1 MVPLRATPIASMIRG
16 SIMCGGP
23 RLACLRK
30 EQILALWA
38 LLHVL
43 LGIVRYLGL
52 IVPLVDGFVSERL
65 FVAYAE
71 CRMSPRSKG
80 QSITW
85 KRDFCT

>member
-1 MVPLRATPIASMIRG
+1 MLGEVVPLRATPIASMIRG

-43 LGIVRYLGL
+43 LGIVGYLGL
-52 IVPLVDGFVSERL
+52 IVPLVDGFVGERL
-65 FVAYAE
+65 FCSLCGVQDVIPE
-71 CRMSPRSKG
+71 VRVKV
-80 QSITW
+80 
-85 KRDFCT
+85 